1 MALSVDT
8 GAIMHAELPAF
19 LSGLA
24 PALSRY
30 GYLAL
35 FGMVGIESFGIPAPG
50 QSILIA
56 ASICCASGQ
65 LNPALVAAVAFVA
78 ATTCDN
84 AGFAIGRFGGRRLIG
99 RHGQYLFLTE
109 SRIERVAAVLSRRG
123 APLLVL
129 ARFLDGL
136 RQLNGVVAGLTGM
149 SWRTF
154 AACNALGA
162 ALWVALWTSVGHFA
176 GGHLNDVLAG
186 LRQAF

>member
-1 MALSVDT
+1 
-8 GAIMHAELPAF
+8 MHAELPQF

-56 ASICCASGQ
+56 ASIYCASGR
-65 LNPALVAAVAFVA
+65 LNLALVAAVAFVA
-78 ATTCDN
+78 ATTGDN
-84 AGFAIGRFGGRRLIG
+84 AGFAIGRFGGRQVIARYG
-99 RHGQYLFLTE
+99 RYVFLTE
-109 SRIERVAAVLSRRG
+109 PRLERAAAMLSRRG
-123 APLLVL
+123 TPLLVL

-136 RQLNGVVAGLTGM
+136 RQLNGVVAGTTGM

-162 ALWVALWTSVGHFA
+162 ALWVAIWTTVGHFA
-176 GGHLNDVLAG
+176 GGHLGAVLDG
-186 LRQAF
+186 LRQIF